1 MQHIAIVGGGPRGL
15 AALEALILK
24 LSNSEYNFNGKIT
37 IFEQSKFLGAGEVY
51 SPDQAHT
58 NWLNISQRGL
68 TLPARPEITLNGV
81 YIAEFPS
88 YQTWV
93 NAPNNSTIN
102 DPDIFP
108 PRSTLGRYLVE
119 RFECI
124 ARPLRKVNIVDIIKA
139 KIINIQC
146 NDKDFD
152 ITSECKRSWCANEVA
167 LTIGH
172 QPTEVSKQ
180 WLEWKT
186 VADRSKYIEAIDYPY
201 PVSALNENK
210 TIDRDN
216 GIAIRGF
223 GLAMVDAMRAL
234 TIGRGGRFISSTDEP
249 INMVYSKNGH
259 EPKVIMPFS
268 LNGLP
273 MAPKPF
279 NEKVDQQFF
288 PTPQELNN
296 LEHIL
301 SKAAKKGTETSK
313 NFVLTEIAKIATR
326 VFNDLP
332 YNAKVSNKPN
342 DNLTKDELH
351 TCIYQWLH
359 DSTFECNLI
368 MSCKLDTYILMENF
382 VKMAF
387 SEAPISLDYCIGQVW
402 RHCQPTLYKALSYSN
417 LDDDVM
423 TEIIE
428 KDEQLKRYS
437 YGPPVQ
443 SIQQILAL
451 VDADI
456 LNLNFNNNPDI
467 NITPKGWTLTNGS
480 QSITVAKMVNSVLD
494 TPAVAKI
501 NSPIIEHL
509 KSQKLIKLVSSDL
522 GVTTKKNGCIEPVN
536 DHEDIPLAIMGRL
549 AKGTLLGV
557 DAILECFNDRTTYWA
572 EDVIKRLPKLT

>member
-15 AALEALILK
+15 AALEALILT
-24 LSNSEYNFNGKIT
+24 LSKTKNNFNGKIT

-51 SPDQAHT
+51 SPDQADT

-68 TLPARPEITLNGV
+68 TLSARPEITLNGI

-93 NAPNNSTIN
+93 NTPNNSTIN

-124 ARPLRKVNIVDIIKA
+124 ARPLRKVNLVDIIKA
-139 KIINIQC
+139 KIISTQWNGK
-146 NDKDFD
+146 NFD
-152 ITSECKRSWCANEVA
+152 ITSECNRSWCASEVA

-172 QPTEVSKQ
+172 QPTKVSKQ
-180 WLEWKT
+180 WLEWKA
-186 VADRSKYIEAIDYPY
+186 VADNSKYIEMIDYPY
-201 PVSALNENK
+201 PVSALNKNK
-210 TIDRDN
+210 TRDRDN
-216 GIAIRGF
+216 GVAIRGF

-234 TIGRGGRFISSTDEP
+234 TSGRGGRFISSTDKP
-249 INMVYSKNGH
+249 MNMVYSKNGQ
-259 EPKVIMPFS
+259 EPKSIVPFS
-268 LNGLP
+268 LDGLP

-288 PTPQELNN
+288 PTEQELHN
-296 LEHIL
+296 LEDTL
-301 SKAAKKGTETSK
+301 SKAAQKGSETSK
-313 NFVLTEIAKIATR
+313 DFVLTAIAKIATR

-332 YNAKVSNKPN
+332 DNAKVTNKPDN
-342 DNLTKDELH
+342 NLTSDELH
-351 TCIYQWLH
+351 TCIYQWLN
-359 DSTFECNLI
+359 DNTFECNLI
-368 MSCKLDTYILMENF
+368 MSCKLDTYILMESF

-387 SEAPISLDYCIGQVW
+387 SEAPISLDYCIGHVW
-402 RHCQPTLYKALSYSN
+402 RHCQPTFYKALSYSN

-423 TEIIE
+423 AEIIE

-456 LNLNFNNNPDI
+456 VNLNFNNDPDI
-467 NITPKGWTLTNGS
+467 KITPKGWTLTKGS
-480 QSITVAKMVNSVLD
+480 QSITLAKMVNSVLD
-494 TPAVAKI
+494 SPAVAKV

-509 KSQKLIKLVSSDL
+509 KSQNLVKLVSSDL
-522 GVTTKKNGCIEPVN
+522 GVATKKNGCIEPIN
-536 DHEDIPLAIMGRL
+536 DHENIPLAIMGRL

-557 DAILECFNDRTTYWA
+557 DAILECFNERAKFWA
-572 EDVIKRLPKLT
+572 EDVIKRIPKLP